1 MAMSIEINEK
11 TRLNVTGEKFFAII
25 IGVGLSVWAI
35 HTYISKQTERDDK
48 QDVKIETVTIQID
61 NLEKKVD
68 DNQKQILQRLD
79 DISKKQDSDHDI
91 VIRHEYSN
99 LNKPYYSK

>member
-1 MAMSIEINEK
+1 MAMSIELNEK
-11 TRLNVTGEKFFAII
+11 TRLNITGEKFVAVVVAIC
-25 IGVGLSVWAI
+25 VSVWAI
-35 HTYISKQTERDDK
+35 HTYISKQTERDDN
-48 QDVKIETVTIQID
+48 QDTKIQSVTIKVD

-68 DNQKQILQRLD
+68 DNQRQILDRLD
-79 DISKKQDSDHDI
+79 EISKKQDKDHDI